1 MKVLAQILIAVSVT
15 LGVLAAATAYVAP
28 VSMGGQLAGL
38 TLAAPAGKSDGKPMV
53 TEGTKLSP
61 ELVEQ
66 LRAGGVKYVK
76 VKESLLSSPNPKYD
90 PAAVPDPDS
99 KATQE
104 SPTKFDASALSR
116 WPGKWLFVGA
126 VGGLGLGAFLV
137 RRANKAAVAA
147 ALRPDAK
154 RGAVESPDEAIAGI
168 LAAIASIERD
178 VKLHTE
184 EAARL
189 TVITERIGEAQKTHV
204 DAFLQARALLQ
215 GRLGVSG
222 FTKLMDRFSL
232 AERQLNRAWSV
243 AIDGVYAEAIEN
255 VRMADVTFRE
265 AQKQLG
271 A

>member
-15 LGVLAAATAYVAP
+15 LGVLAAATAYLAP
-28 VSMGGQLAGL
+28 VSMGGRLAGL
-38 TLAAPAGKSDGKPMV
+38 TLAAPAGKSDGKPIA

-66 LRAGGVKYVK
+66 LRAGGVRYVK
-76 VKESLLSSPNPKYD
+76 VKESPLSSPNPKYN
-90 PAAVPDPDS
+90 AAVVPADGTTNP
-99 KATQE
+99 E
-104 SPTKFDASALSR
+104 SPTTFDALALSR

-137 RRANKAAVAA
+137 RRANNAAVAA

-189 TVITERIGEAQKTHV
+189 TVITERIGDVQKTHV

-255 VRMADVTFRE
+255 VRLAEVTFRE
-265 AQKQLG
+265 AQKRLG
-271 A
+271 G